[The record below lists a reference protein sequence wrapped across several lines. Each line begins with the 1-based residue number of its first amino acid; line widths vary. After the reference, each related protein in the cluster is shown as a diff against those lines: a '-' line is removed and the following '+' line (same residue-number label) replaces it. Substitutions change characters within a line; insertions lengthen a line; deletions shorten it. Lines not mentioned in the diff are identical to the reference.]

1 MEKFTR
7 NKYYERLDS
16 ELSVREKKEDLDK
29 VYSFLGI
36 NSILLDEL
44 EEFQEDYNNQKGIQ
58 SLLMYQKSIYGILNN
73 EIDEDNLEFLNE

>member
-1 MEKFTR
+1 MKG
-7 NKYYERLDS
+7 LDD

-44 EEFQEDYNNQKGIQ
+44 EEFQEYYNNQKGIH

-73 EIDEDNLEFLNE
+73 EIDEDDLDFLNNNE

>member
-1 MEKFTR
+1 MKG
-7 NKYYERLDS
+7 LDS

-58 SLLMYQKSIYGILNN
+58 SLSMYKKSIYGILNN
-73 EIDEDNLEFLNE
+73 EIDEDD